1 MTTTDRVEFLLRRAV
16 AVNPSDE
23 GLRRLDERVAR
34 IMSGA
39 VSTQPRARA
48 TRVRFVRPLALAAAL
63 LLAAG
68 AVGAS
73 LGLLDQAIDQ
83 SALPGWRVAWDRA
96 EVIGQRQTDAG
107 VTVTLERAY
116 ADVNQV
122 LVGFTVEGLES
133 PTLAS
138 GMKDSLAWTADLRDP
153 AGRTAEQWATSSH
166 AQGRDVTGLSAVIQ
180 TWLGVPLA
188 TAGTWELTVTS
199 VGYGG
204 SGFVPGECTVG
215 ATEPQCVNPVDR
227 MVHGTWRFAFDLP
240 VPAGAL
246 VVGPFGQTVG
256 SATVTL
262 TELRVGPSAITSR
275 LALIV
280 DGEAVSYWGPTNA
293 SVRFNGSSYGLS
305 NATHITTDPAAQGPY
320 GDENEFP
327 IDTGVAAPAGTWL
340 IEVPELWYV
349 TGDADAEAAITL
361 RGPWILEVTVP

>member
-48 TRVRFVRPLALAAAL
+48 TRVRFLRPLALAAAL

-166 AQGRDVTGLSAVIQ
+166 AQGRDVTGLSAVIHAAASALLWIK
-180 TWLGVPLA
+180 WLGVIYLLYLAVITWRQPASDLTGVQPDARPKVFRHGLLLAIVNPKVLLFNAAYLPQFVSGTGNA
-188 TAGTWELTVTS
+188 TAEVLLVAAVYLAVLVFGDMLWAVFATAARRGLAHFGHLRNRLTAVFLFGAS
-199 VGYGG
+199 VG
-204 SGFVPGECTVG
+204 
-215 ATEPQCVNPVDR
+215 
-227 MVHGTWRFAFDLP
+227 
-240 VPAGAL
+240 
-246 VVGPFGQTVG
+246 
-256 SATVTL
+256 
-262 TELRVGPSAITSR
+262 
-275 LALIV
+275 LAL
-280 DGEAVSYWGPTNA
+280 SK
-293 SVRFNGSSYGLS
+293 RSS
-305 NATHITTDPAAQGPY
+305 
-320 GDENEFP
+320 
-327 IDTGVAAPAGTWL
+327 
-340 IEVPELWYV
+340 
-349 TGDADAEAAITL
+349 
-361 RGPWILEVTVP
+361 